1 LAAYRCG
8 DTSAHTAKP
17 SNSNATK
24 RSRAQPALAS
34 ALRLLAVAGLYSV
47 VSYSVTY
54 QVVVLKDGAELPDCV
69 LNAVGR
75 RLAGATREN
84 E

>member
-1 LAAYRCG
+1 VLRRVHPEVGFRGQPPKALLGITRHEKR
-8 DTSAHTAKP
+8 TSRRFT
-17 SNSNATK
+17 SQ
-24 RSRAQPALAS
+24 RSRDSTAL
-34 ALRLLAVAGLYSV
+34 VDQ
-47 VSYSVTY
+47 Y